1 MKIISKSILA
11 VTLLLS
17 ACGGV
22 AIDESAASGAGER
35 PAAKAADTAVASSTE
50 VKIMKDGEALASYD
64 NTYGEAAV
72 DKEGQTIGLSLN
84 SADNKHTLMLV
95 VEDTK
100 AGVYPLRGGWGEK
113 DQVSVMFITVVLPTP
128 SLALEK
134 GEINITELS
143 DKYCSGTFTAT
154 GTSGTKK
161 GYSVEAVFTKLP
173 VVPTAKKD
181 PRRQ

>member
-1 MKIISKSILA
+1 MKTVSKSILFA
-11 VTLLLS
+11 TLLLS
-17 ACGGV
+17 ACSGGTV
-22 AIDESAASGAGER
+22 DESAASAMDGQPATKTTATVAGS
-35 PAAKAADTAVASSTE
+35 KTE

-113 DQVSVMFITVVLPTP
+113 DQVSVMFITDVLPTP
-128 SLALEK
+128 SLAFEK
-134 GEINITELS
+134 GEINITELT
-143 DKYCSGTFTAT
+143 DKYCSGTFKAT
-154 GTSGTKK
+154 GTAGSKK

-173 VVPTAKKD
+173 VVPTAKND

>member
-1 MKIISKSILA
+1 MNIIDKSILVA
-11 VTLLLS
+11 MFCFT
-17 ACGGV
+17 ACGGTST
-22 AIDESAASGAGER
+22 ADSAPGAATER
-35 PAAKAADTAVASSTE
+35 TTAKITEPAAASSTE
-50 VKIMKDGEALASYD
+50 VKIMKDGATLASYD

-72 DKEGQTIGLSLN
+72 DKEGRTIGLSLN

-113 DQVSVMFITVVLPTP
+113 DQVSVMFITDVLPTP
-128 SLALEK
+128 SLAFEK
-134 GEINITELS
+134 GEINITELT
-143 DKYCSGTFTAT
+143 DKYCSGTFKAT
-154 GTSGTKK
+154 GTAGSKK

-173 VVPTAKKD
+173 VVPTAKND